1 MELSYCVL
9 LSLQLLLPL
18 PVASV
23 LSMAALVVAACAA
36 ASVGVVP
43 PSFAVVLSATMLLHY
58 AAALLRQSPYA
69 SLGLAFACD
78 A

>member
-9 LSLQLLLPL
+9 ILLQLLLLL

-23 LSMAALVVAACAA
+23 LSMAALVFAACAA

-43 PSFAVVLSATMLLHY
+43 PSFAVVLSTAMLLRRY
-58 AAALLRQSPYA
+58 PYA